1 MMPCNRVKM
10 RPPPPDGEG
19 TVQPVRRTSL
29 IAQVTDQ
36 LRDEITAGTW
46 PVGSRIP
53 TEPELAE
60 LTGTGRNTV
69 REAVQALVH
78 AGMLERRQ
86 GSGTYVIGTSDLGG
100 TLAKYFASAH
110 ERDVLELRQALDVTA
125 AALAARRRD
134 DADVAHLRELLATRN
149 ELWRNPEAATGEAGR
164 EAVAAD
170 LALHRA
176 IVAASHN
183 EVYLEFYDSLLPA
196 IEHTINLGPVAA
208 SHSYEA
214 EHGELVQAVVD
225 GDVEGAATAARRFLT
240 ELIAKATPPTI
251 PDDAA
256 TLTTPQH

>member
-1 MMPCNRVKM
+1 M
-10 RPPPPDGEG
+10 
-19 TVQPVRRTSL
+19 QPVRRTSL

-36 LRDEITAGTW
+36 LRAEIVAGRWST
-46 PVGSRIP
+46 GSRIP

-86 GSGTYVIGTSDLGG
+86 GSGTYVIATSDLGG
-100 TLAKYFASAH
+100 TLGKYFAAAH
-110 ERDVLELRQALDVTA
+110 ERDILELRQALDVTA

-134 DADVAHLRELLATRN
+134 DTDIATLRDLLARRN
-149 ELWRNPEAATGEAGR
+149 LLWSPVEGAADTTA
-164 EAVAAD
+164 AVAAD

-196 IEHTINLGPVAA
+196 IEQTILRHRVAA
-208 SHSYEA
+208 ENSYEP
-214 EHGELVQAVVD
+214 EHDELVQAVIE
-225 GDVEGAATAARRFLT
+225 GDSERAATAARRFLT
-240 ELIAKATPPTI
+240 ELLAQRT
-251 PDDAA
+251 
-256 TLTTPQH
+256 